1 MRLKCGYGG
10 KMRISFTKRK
20 AAEKLGMLSKYVAWL
35 TKKGPSEMNL
45 TTLVTFDSGKET
57 RKKGGK
63 TGTARR
69 KGGRSSKAPPVST
82 IVDRPF
88 HVNTTAQ
95 LTPNSTACP
104 LQTQQRSAPFQSPS
118 MPQQPLPARS
128 VHVHRASSI
137 VTSAAIFF
145 TTILFTTNSAVESTY
160 VAEFTISW
168 YYIYSNT
175 FIWNV

>member
-1 MRLKCGYGG
+1 MKVANNG
-10 KMRISFTKRK
+10 KVTCDNWLAYKSSKLCAHSVA

-57 RKKGGK
+57 GKKSGK

-118 MPQQPLPARS
+118 IPQQPLPAQD
-128 VHVHRASSI
+128 
-137 VTSAAIFF
+137 
-145 TTILFTTNSAVESTY
+145 
-160 VAEFTISW
+160 
-168 YYIYSNT
+168 
-175 FIWNV
+175 